1 MSGFFYFYH
10 ISIKKMK
17 AKLYFILFFFLLF
30 PKFIFAQIVVTNKE
44 EAKKVLQKAIDDLND
59 LNCKSSLNNAQK
71 LLQYSLRNNDN
82 SYAAKAYN
90 IIGLNYEE
98 FSDLKKAL
106 YYYKEGIK
114 YAIKANDKQLLEY
127 LYNNIGN
134 LYFFGLDNPEK
145 GLEYYF
151 KCYKY
156 SLKYADKLEI
166 AFTELN
172 IVAAYFRLEKF
183 DAGKVYLDKIL
194 PTLKSEN
201 DFEMYITYHTLLGNY
216 NSSKNKN
223 TEAEKNYNLV
233 LERLKENNLDFFKSN
248 ELEIYNEIYK
258 FYKKNNNNDKALFF
272 LEKHDKLQDELNLEE
287 RNKDIKIAGISIDE
301 LEMNNKIQKISSE
314 KKVQDQKMIA
324 SSKLVK
330 MSLFFAGV
338 LLLFLIYMFKNYLD
352 YRKLNKKLFDS
363 NEQLKIA
370 NIKSEEASLLKSQ
383 FLSNVS
389 HELRTPLY
397 GVIGMADIIESE
409 HIELKRNK
417 YFNALKFSSNYLLS
431 LINDVLNVYK
441 IEDTKFEL
449 IYENVEIRKEI
460 SVIRES
466 LGIIAKSNKNELIIE
481 VSDEVPQFIKTDLTR
496 FSQILINLISNS
508 LKFTKKGVVSI
519 KLQLLEEDSIEKI
532 QIQIEDNGIGIPEEY
547 LDKIFEKFVQVDV
560 NLNEQYKGTG
570 LGLSIVKRLVD
581 LFKGEISVQSTIN
594 IGTIF
599 TLKMPY
605 IKADEKI
612 IPQQNIVFNMKK
624 NKKHLKIL
632 IVEDNK
638 INQMV
643 TKKLLGKSEHTCK
656 IAENGLEAIS
666 LVEKYKF
673 DLILMDIHMP
683 VLNGFDASKKI
694 RELGITTPIIA
705 LTASDKNEIINE
717 MTINGI
723 NDVLVKPFE
732 IKDLQVIIEKHV

>member
-1 MSGFFYFYH
+1 
-10 ISIKKMK
+10 MK
-17 AKLYFILFFFLLF
+17 AKLYFILFFFLLL
-30 PKFIFAQIVVTNKE
+30 PKFNFAQLVVNNKV
-44 EAKKVLQKAIDDLND
+44 EAKATLRKAINDLNN
-59 LNCKSSLNNAQK
+59 LNCKSSLENSQK
-71 LLQYSLRNNDN
+71 VLQYALKNDDY
-82 SYAAKAYN
+82 SYAAKVYN

-98 FSDLKKAL
+98 FSDLKKAI
-106 YYYKEGIK
+106 YYYERGIE
-114 YAIKANDKQLLEY
+114 YAYKANDIQQLDFLH
-127 LYNNIGN
+127 NNLGN
-134 LYFFGLDNPEK
+134 VYFFRLSNPRK
-145 GLEYYF
+145 GLKYYL
-151 KCYKY
+151 KCYEY
-156 SLKYADKLEI
+156 SKKNGVKIDIAYAEVNI
-166 AFTELN
+166 ADANMELGDFKT
-172 IVAAYFRLEKF
+172 A
-183 DAGKVYLDKIL
+183 KVFLDRINSFAKN
-194 PTLKSEN
+194 TN
-201 DFEMYITYHTLLGNY
+201 DFEILVTYHSLLGKYYSNVNDKKNAEINY
-216 NSSKNKN
+216 EIVINK
-223 TEAEKNYNLV
+223 
-233 LERLKENNLDFFKSN
+233 LKTGDDKFLKAN
-248 ELEIYNEIYK
+248 ELEMYDELYT
-258 FYKKNNNNDKALFF
+258 FYKKYKELPKALRF
-272 LEKHDKLQDELNLEE
+272 LEMHDSLQDVVYVKE
-287 RNKDIKIAGISIDE
+287 RNQEIKFSGSSIE
-301 LEMNNKIQKISSE
+301 IVEMNNKIQKIASE
-314 KKVQDQKMIA
+314 KKVQDQKMSA

-330 MSLFFAGV
+330 MSLFFAGI
-338 LLLFLIYMFKNYLD
+338 LLFFLIFMFKNYLD
-352 YRKLNKKLFDS
+352 HRKLNKKLFES

-409 HIELKRNK
+409 HVELKKDK

-466 LGIIAKSNKNELIIE
+466 LGIIAKSNKNELNIE
-481 VSDEVPQFIKTDLTR
+481 VSDAVPQFIKTDLTR

-519 KLQLLEEDSIEKI
+519 KLQLLEEDAVQKI

-581 LFKGEISVQSTIN
+581 LFKGEISVKSKIN
-594 IGTIF
+594 EGTVF
-599 TLKMPY
+599 TVKIPY
-605 IKADEKI
+605 IQADCEVI
-612 IPQQNIVFNMKK
+612 FKK
-624 NKKHLKIL
+624 NTVLEAKSNKTHLKIL

-643 TKKLLGKSEHTCK
+643 TKKLLDKSDHTCK
-656 IAENGLEAIS
+656 IAENGLEAIE
-666 LVEKYKF
+666 LVKEHKF

-683 VLNGFDASKKI
+683 ILNGFDASKKI

-717 MTINGI
+717 MAINGI

-732 IKDLQVIIEKHV
+732 IKDLQMIIEKHV

>member
-1 MSGFFYFYH
+1 
-10 ISIKKMK
+10 MK
-17 AKLYFILFFFLLF
+17 AKLFFILFFFLLL
-30 PKFIFAQIVVTNKE
+30 PKFNFAQLVVNNRV
-44 EAKKVLQKAIDDLND
+44 EAKATLRKAIDDLNN
-59 LNCKSSLNNAQK
+59 LNCKSSLENAQK
-71 LLQYSLRNNDN
+71 VLQFALKNDDY
-82 SYAAKAYN
+82 SYAAKVYN

-98 FSDLKKAL
+98 FSDLKKAI
-106 YYYKEGIK
+106 YYYERGIE
-114 YAIKANDKQLLEY
+114 YAYKANDIQQLDFLH
-127 LYNNIGN
+127 NNLGN
-134 LYFFGLDNPEK
+134 VYFFRLSNPRK
-145 GLEYYF
+145 GLKYYL
-151 KCYKY
+151 KCYEY
-156 SLKYADKLEI
+156 SKKNGVKIDIAYAEVNI
-166 AFTELN
+166 ADANMELGDFKTAK
-172 IVAAYFRLEKF
+172 IF
-183 DAGKVYLDKIL
+183 LDRINSFAKN
-194 PTLKSEN
+194 TN
-201 DFEMYITYHTLLGNY
+201 DFEILVTYHSLLGKYYSNVNDKKNAEINY
-216 NSSKNKN
+216 QIVINK
-223 TEAEKNYNLV
+223 
-233 LERLKENNLDFFKSN
+233 LKVGDKKFLKAN
-248 ELEIYNEIYK
+248 ELEMYDELYK
-258 FYKKNNNNDKALFF
+258 FYKKYDEVPKALRF
-272 LEKHDKLQDELNLEE
+272 LEMHDSLQDVVYVKE
-287 RNKDIKIAGISIDE
+287 RNQEIKFSGSSIE
-301 LEMNNKIQKISSE
+301 IVEMNNKIQKIASE
-314 KKVQDQKMIA
+314 KKVQDQKMSA

-330 MSLFFAGV
+330 MSLFFAGI
-338 LLLFLIYMFKNYLD
+338 LLIFLIFMFKNYLD
-352 YRKLNKKLFDS
+352 YRKLNRKLFES

-370 NIKSEEASLLKSQ
+370 NSKSEEASLLKSQ

-409 HIELKRNK
+409 HVELKKDK

-466 LGIIAKSNKNELIIE
+466 LGIIAKSNKNQLNIE
-481 VSDEVPQFIKTDLTR
+481 VSDTVPQFVKTDLTR

-519 KLQLLEEDSIEKI
+519 KLDLLQEDTTQKI

-581 LFKGEISVQSTIN
+581 LFKGEISVKSKIN
-594 IGTIF
+594 EGTIF
-599 TLKMPY
+599 TVKIPY
-605 IKADEKI
+605 IPADCEVILK
-612 IPQQNIVFNMKK
+612 QNLVLETK
-624 NKKHLKIL
+624 NNKTHLNIL

-643 TKKLLGKSEHTCK
+643 TKKLLDKSDHTCM
-656 IAENGLEAIS
+656 IAENGLEAIE
-666 LVEKYKF
+666 LVEKLKF

-717 MTINGI
+717 MAINGI

>member
-1 MSGFFYFYH
+1 
-10 ISIKKMK
+10 MK
-17 AKLYFILFFFLLF
+17 AKLYFILFFFLIF
-30 PKFIFAQIVVTNKE
+30 SKYTFAQSIVNNRE
-44 EAKKVLQKAIDDLND
+44 EAKKTLQKAIDDLND
-59 LNCKSSLNNAQK
+59 LNCKSSLDNAQK
-71 LLQYSLRNNDN
+71 VLEFALKNDEYSF
-82 SYAAKAYN
+82 SAKAYN

-106 YYYKEGIK
+106 YYYNEGIK
-114 YAIKANDKQLLEY
+114 YALKANDVQQLDY
-127 LYNNIGN
+127 LYNNTGN
-134 LYFFGLDNPEK
+134 LFFFRLNNPKK

-151 KCYKY
+151 KCYNY
-156 SLKYADKLEI
+156 SLKHGNKLDI

-172 IVAAYFRLEKF
+172 IADAYFKLKEYKK
-183 DAGKVYLDKIL
+183 GKIYLDKIV
-194 PTLKSEN
+194 PILKTEN
-201 DFEMYITYHTLLGNY
+201 DFEMFVSYNTLLGNY
-216 NSSKNKN
+216 YSNINENK
-223 TEAEKNYNLV
+223 TAEKFYEIV
-233 LERLKENNLDFFKSN
+233 LNRLKENNVEFFKPN
-248 ELEIYNEIYK
+248 ELEIYDEIYL
-258 FYKKNNNNDKALFF
+258 FYKKNKNIEKALYF
-272 LEKHDKLQDELNLEE
+272 LEKHDKLQDELYLKE
-287 RNKDIKIAGISIDE
+287 RSQEIKLAGVSIDV
-301 LEMNNKIQKISSE
+301 LEMNNKIQKIAIE
-314 KKVQDQKMIA
+314 KKVQDEKMTA
-324 SSKLVK
+324 SSNLVK
-330 MSLFFAGV
+330 MSLFFAGI
-338 LLLFLIYMFKNYLD
+338 LLFFLIYMFKNYLD

-363 NEQLKIA
+363 NEQLQIA

-409 HIELKRNK
+409 YVELKKNK

-449 IYENVEIRKEI
+449 IYDNVEIRKEI

-466 LGIIAKSNKNELIIE
+466 LDVIAKSNKNELNIE
-481 VSDEVPQFIKTDLTR
+481 ISDEVPKYVKTDLTR

-519 KLQLLEEDSIEKI
+519 KLQLLNENNNQKI

-560 NLNEQYKGTG
+560 KLNEQYKGTG

-581 LFKGEISVQSTIN
+581 LFNGEISVKSKIN
-594 IGTIF
+594 VGTVF
-599 TLKMPY
+599 TVKIPY
-605 IKADEKI
+605 IKADSE
-612 IPQQNIVFNMKK
+612 IVFKQNTVLAAKK
-624 NKKHLKIL
+624 NKAHFKIL

-643 TKKLLGKSEHTCK
+643 TKKLLDKSEHSCR

-666 LVEKYKF
+666 WVKKEKF

-694 RELGITTPIIA
+694 RELGILTPIIA

-717 MTINGI
+717 MAINGI

-732 IKDLQVIIEKHV
+732 IKDLQLMIEKHV

>member
-1 MSGFFYFYH
+1 
-10 ISIKKMK
+10 MK
-17 AKLYFILFFFLLF
+17 AKLYFIFFFFLLL
-30 PKFIFAQIVVTNKE
+30 PKFNFAQLVVNNRV
-44 EAKKVLQKAIDDLND
+44 EAKATLRKAIDDLNN
-59 LNCKSSLNNAQK
+59 LNCKSSLENAQK
-71 LLQYSLRNNDN
+71 VLQFALKNDDY
-82 SYAAKAYN
+82 SYAAKVYN

-98 FSDLKKAL
+98 FSDLKKAI
-106 YYYKEGIK
+106 YYYERGIE
-114 YAIKANDKQLLEY
+114 YAYKANDIQQLDFLH
-127 LYNNIGN
+127 NNLGN
-134 LYFFGLDNPEK
+134 VYFFRLSNPKK
-145 GLEYYF
+145 GLKYYL
-151 KCYKY
+151 KCYEY
-156 SLKYADKLEI
+156 SKKNGVKIDIAYAEVNI
-166 AFTELN
+166 ADANMELGDFKTAK
-172 IVAAYFRLEKF
+172 IF
-183 DAGKVYLDKIL
+183 LDRINSFAKN
-194 PTLKSEN
+194 TN
-201 DFEMYITYHTLLGNY
+201 DFEILVTYHSLLGKYYSNVNDKKNAEINY
-216 NSSKNKN
+216 QIVINK
-223 TEAEKNYNLV
+223 
-233 LERLKENNLDFFKSN
+233 LKVGDKKFLKAN
-248 ELEIYNEIYK
+248 ELEMYDELYK
-258 FYKKNNNNDKALFF
+258 FYKKYDDVPKALRF
-272 LEKHDKLQDELNLEE
+272 LEMHDSLQDVVYVKE
-287 RNKDIKIAGISIDE
+287 RNQEIKFSGSSIE
-301 LEMNNKIQKISSE
+301 IVEMNNKIQKIASE
-314 KKVQDQKMIA
+314 KKVQDQKMSA

-330 MSLFFAGV
+330 MSLFFAGI
-338 LLLFLIYMFKNYLD
+338 LLIFLIFMFKNYLD
-352 YRKLNKKLFDS
+352 YRKLNRKLFES

-409 HIELKRNK
+409 HVELKKDK

-466 LGIIAKSNKNELIIE
+466 LGIIAKSNKNQLNIE
-481 VSDEVPQFIKTDLTR
+481 VSDTVPQFVKTDLTR

-519 KLQLLEEDSIEKI
+519 KLDLLEEDTTQKI

-581 LFKGEISVQSTIN
+581 LFKGEISVKSKIN
-594 IGTIF
+594 EGTIF
-599 TLKMPY
+599 TVKIPY
-605 IKADEKI
+605 IQADCEVVYK
-612 IPQQNIVFNMKK
+612 QNLVLETK
-624 NKKHLKIL
+624 NNKTNLNIL

-643 TKKLLGKSEHTCK
+643 TKKLLDKSDHTCK
-656 IAENGLEAIS
+656 IAENGLEAIE
-666 LVEKYKF
+666 LIEKHKF

-717 MTINGI
+717 MAINGI

>member
-1 MSGFFYFYH
+1 
-10 ISIKKMK
+10 MK
-17 AKLYFILFFFLLF
+17 AKLYFILFFFLLL
-30 PKFIFAQIVVTNKE
+30 PKFNFAQLAVNNRV
-44 EAKKVLQKAIDDLND
+44 EAKATLRKAIDDLNN
-59 LNCKSSLNNAQK
+59 LNCKSSLENLQK
-71 LLQYSLRNNDN
+71 VLQYALKSDDY
-82 SYAAKAYN
+82 SYAAKTYN

-98 FSDLKKAL
+98 FSDLKKAI
-106 YYYKEGIK
+106 YYYERGIE
-114 YAIKANDKQLLEY
+114 YAYKANDIQQLDFLH
-127 LYNNIGN
+127 NNLGN
-134 LYFFGLDNPEK
+134 VYFFRLSDPKK
-145 GLEYYF
+145 GLKYYL
-151 KCYKY
+151 KCYEYSKRNGVKTDIAYAEVNIADANMELGDFKKAKVFLDRINSVAKNTKDFEILVTYHSLLGKY
-156 SLKYADKLEI
+156 YSNVNDKKNAEINYQIVINKLKVGD
-166 AFTELN
+166 
-172 IVAAYFRLEKF
+172 EKF
-183 DAGKVYLDKIL
+183 
-194 PTLKSEN
+194 LK
-201 DFEMYITYHTLLGNY
+201 
-216 NSSKNKN
+216 
-223 TEAEKNYNLV
+223 A
-233 LERLKENNLDFFKSN
+233 N
-248 ELEIYNEIYK
+248 ELEMYDELYT
-258 FYKKNNNNDKALFF
+258 FYKKYNDVPKALRF
-272 LEKHDKLQDELNLEE
+272 LEMHDSLQDVVYVKE
-287 RNKDIKIAGISIDE
+287 RNQEIKFSGSSIE
-301 LEMNNKIQKISSE
+301 IVEMNNKIQKIASE
-314 KKVQDQKMIA
+314 KKVQDQKMTA

-330 MSLFFAGV
+330 MSLFFAGI
-338 LLLFLIYMFKNYLD
+338 LLFFLIFMFKNYLD
-352 YRKLNKKLFDS
+352 YRKLNKKLFES

-409 HIELKRNK
+409 HVELKKDK

-466 LGIIAKSNKNELIIE
+466 LGIIAKSNKNELNIE
-481 VSDEVPQFIKTDLTR
+481 VSEAVPQFIKTDLTR

-519 KLQLLEEDSIEKI
+519 KLQLLEEDAVQKI

-581 LFKGEISVQSTIN
+581 LFKGEITVKSKIN
-594 IGTIF
+594 EGTIF
-599 TLKMPY
+599 TVEIPY
-605 IKADEKI
+605 IQADCEVIFK
-612 IPQQNIVFNMKK
+612 QNTVLESRS
-624 NKKHLKIL
+624 NKTHLKIL

-643 TKKLLGKSEHTCK
+643 TKKLLDKSDHTCK
-656 IAENGLEAIS
+656 IAENGLEAIE
-666 LVEKYKF
+666 LVKKHNF

-717 MTINGI
+717 MAINGI

-732 IKDLQVIIEKHV
+732 IKDLQLIIEKHV

>member
-1 MSGFFYFYH
+1 
-10 ISIKKMK
+10 MK
-17 AKLYFILFFFLLF
+17 AKLYFILFFFLLL
-30 PKFIFAQIVVTNKE
+30 PKFNFAQLVVNNRV
-44 EAKKVLQKAIDDLND
+44 EAKATLRKAIDDLNN
-59 LNCKSSLNNAQK
+59 LNCKSSLENAQK
-71 LLQYSLRNNDN
+71 VLQFALKNDDY
-82 SYAAKAYN
+82 SYAAKVYN

-98 FSDLKKAL
+98 FSDLKKAI
-106 YYYKEGIK
+106 YYYERGIE
-114 YAIKANDKQLLEY
+114 YAYKANDIQQLDFLH
-127 LYNNIGN
+127 NNLGN
-134 LYFFGLDNPEK
+134 VYFFRLSNPRK
-145 GLEYYF
+145 GLKYYL
-151 KCYKY
+151 KCYEY
-156 SLKYADKLEI
+156 SKKNGVKIDIAYAEVNI
-166 AFTELN
+166 ADANMELGDFKTAK
-172 IVAAYFRLEKF
+172 IF
-183 DAGKVYLDKIL
+183 LDRINSFAKN
-194 PTLKSEN
+194 TN
-201 DFEMYITYHTLLGNY
+201 DFEILVTYHSLLGKYYSNVNDKKNAEINY
-216 NSSKNKN
+216 QIVINK
-223 TEAEKNYNLV
+223 
-233 LERLKENNLDFFKSN
+233 LKVGDKKFLKAN
-248 ELEIYNEIYK
+248 ELEMYDELYK
-258 FYKKNNNNDKALFF
+258 FYKKYDEVPKALRF
-272 LEKHDKLQDELNLEE
+272 LEMHDSLQDVVYVKE
-287 RNKDIKIAGISIDE
+287 RNQEIKFSGSSIE
-301 LEMNNKIQKISSE
+301 IVEMNNKIQKIASE
-314 KKVQDQKMIA
+314 KKVQDQKMSA

-330 MSLFFAGV
+330 MSLFFAGI
-338 LLLFLIYMFKNYLD
+338 LLIFLIFMFKNYLD
-352 YRKLNKKLFDS
+352 YRKLNRKLFES

-370 NIKSEEASLLKSQ
+370 NSKSEEASLLKSQ

-409 HIELKRNK
+409 HVELKKDK

-466 LGIIAKSNKNELIIE
+466 LGIIAKSNKNQLNIE
-481 VSDEVPQFIKTDLTR
+481 VSDTVPQFVKTDLTR

-519 KLQLLEEDSIEKI
+519 KLDLLQEDTTQKI

-581 LFKGEISVQSTIN
+581 LFKGEISVKSKIN
-594 IGTIF
+594 EGTVF
-599 TLKMPY
+599 TVKIPY
-605 IKADEKI
+605 IPADCEVILK
-612 IPQQNIVFNMKK
+612 QNLVLETK
-624 NKKHLKIL
+624 NNKTHLNIL

-643 TKKLLGKSEHTCK
+643 TKKLLDKSDHTCM
-656 IAENGLEAIS
+656 IAENGLEAIE
-666 LVEKYKF
+666 LVEKLKF

-717 MTINGI
+717 MAINGI

>member
-1 MSGFFYFYH
+1 
-10 ISIKKMK
+10 MK
-17 AKLYFILFFFLLF
+17 VKLYYILFFFLIT
-30 PKFIFAQIVVTNKE
+30 PKIFFAQVIVNNRV
-44 EAKKVLQKAIDDLND
+44 EAKKTLEKAASDLNE
-59 LNCKSSLNNAQK
+59 LNCKSSLENAQK
-71 LLQYSLRNNDN
+71 VLQFALKNNDY
-82 SYAAKAYN
+82 SFSAKAYN

-106 YYYKEGIK
+106 YYYNEGVK
-114 YAIKANDKQLLEY
+114 HALKSNDNQQLEY
-127 LYNNIGN
+127 LYNNTGN
-134 LYFFGLDNPEK
+134 LYFFRLDNPKK

-156 SLKYADKLEI
+156 SLKNDDKLDI

-172 IVAAYFRLEKF
+172 IADAYFKLEEFEK
-183 DAGKVYLDKIL
+183 GKEYLDKII
-194 PTLKSEN
+194 PILKSDN
-201 DFEMYITYHTLLGNY
+201 DFEMFVSYHTLLGNY
-216 NSSKNKN
+216 YSSKNENIK
-223 TEAEKNYNLV
+223 AENSFNLV
-233 LERLKENNLDFFKSN
+233 LERLKENNVAFFKAN
-248 ELEIYNEIYK
+248 ELEIYDEIYK
-258 FYKKNNNNDKALFF
+258 FYKKNNNIKKALFF
-272 LEKHDKLQDELNLEE
+272 LEKHDVLQDELDLKE
-287 RNKDIKIAGISIDE
+287 RNQDIKFAGVSIDV
-301 LEMNNKIQKISSE
+301 LEMNNKIQKSESE
-314 KKVQDQKMIA
+314 KKVQDQKIIA

-330 MSLFFAGV
+330 MSLFFTGI
-338 LLLFLIYMFKNYLD
+338 LLFFLIYMFKNYLD

-409 HIELKRNK
+409 HAELKKNK

-449 IYENVEIRKEI
+449 IYDNVEIRKEI

-466 LGIIAKSNKNELIIE
+466 LEIIAKSNRNKLNIE
-481 VSDEVPQFIKTDLTR
+481 ISDTVPQIIKTDLTR

-508 LKFTKKGVVSI
+508 LKFTKSGIVSI
-519 KLQLLEEDSIEKI
+519 KLNLLREDEVQKI

-547 LDKIFEKFVQVDV
+547 LEKIFEKFVQVDV

-581 LFKGEISVQSTIN
+581 LFKGEISVKSEMN
-594 IGTIF
+594 KGTVF
-599 TLKMPY
+599 TVKIPY
-605 IKADEKI
+605 IEADCETI
-612 IPQQNIVFNMKK
+612 LK
-624 NKKHLKIL
+624 NNTMLESKVNKTHLKIL

-643 TKKLLGKSEHTCK
+643 TKKLLDKSDHTCK
-656 IAENGLEAIS
+656 IAENGLEAIE

-683 VLNGFDASKKI
+683 ILNGFDASKKI
-694 RELGITTPIIA
+694 RELGVLTPIIA

-717 MTINGI
+717 MAINGI

-732 IKDLQVIIEKHV
+732 IRDLQVIIEKHV

>member
-1 MSGFFYFYH
+1 
-10 ISIKKMK
+10 MK
-17 AKLYFILFFFLLF
+17 AKLYFILFFFL
-30 PKFIFAQIVVTNKE
+30 IFSKYTFAKSIVNNRE
-44 EAKKVLQKAIDDLND
+44 EAKKTLQKAIDDLND
-59 LNCKSSLNNAQK
+59 LNCKSSLDNAQK
-71 LLQYSLRNNDN
+71 VLEFALKNDEYSF
-82 SYAAKAYN
+82 SAKAYN

-106 YYYKEGIK
+106 YYYNEGIK
-114 YAIKANDKQLLEY
+114 YALKANDVQQLDY
-127 LYNNIGN
+127 LYNNTGN
-134 LYFFGLDNPEK
+134 LFFFRLNNPKK

-151 KCYKY
+151 KCYNY
-156 SLKYADKLEI
+156 SLKHGNKVDI

-172 IVAAYFRLEKF
+172 IADAYFKLKEYKK
-183 DAGKVYLDKIL
+183 GKIYLDKIV
-194 PTLKSEN
+194 PILKTEN
-201 DFEMYITYHTLLGNY
+201 DFEMFVSYNTLLGNY
-216 NSSKNKN
+216 YSNINENK
-223 TEAEKNYNLV
+223 TAEKFYEIV
-233 LERLKENNLDFFKSN
+233 LNRLKENNVEFFKPN
-248 ELEIYNEIYK
+248 ELEIYDEIYL
-258 FYKKNNNNDKALFF
+258 FYKKNKNIEKALYF
-272 LEKHDKLQDELNLEE
+272 LEKHDKLQDELYLKE
-287 RNKDIKIAGISIDE
+287 RSQEIKLAGVSIDV
-301 LEMNNKIQKISSE
+301 LEMNNKIQKIAIE
-314 KKVQDQKMIA
+314 KKVQDEKMTA
-324 SSKLVK
+324 SSNLVK
-330 MSLFFAGV
+330 MSLFFAGI
-338 LLLFLIYMFKNYLD
+338 LLFFLIYMFKNYLD

-363 NEQLKIA
+363 NEQLQIA

-409 HIELKRNK
+409 YVELKKNK

-449 IYENVEIRKEI
+449 IYDNVEIRKEI

-466 LGIIAKSNKNELIIE
+466 LDVIAKSNKNELNIE
-481 VSDEVPQFIKTDLTR
+481 ISDEVPKYVKTDLTR

-519 KLQLLEEDSIEKI
+519 KLQLLNENNNQKI

-560 NLNEQYKGTG
+560 KLNEQYKGTG
-570 LGLSIVKRLVD
+570 LGLSIVKRLID
-581 LFKGEISVQSTIN
+581 LFNGEISVKSKIN
-594 IGTIF
+594 VGTVF
-599 TLKMPY
+599 TVKIPY
-605 IKADEKI
+605 IKADSE
-612 IPQQNIVFNMKK
+612 IVFKQNTVLAAKK
-624 NKKHLKIL
+624 NKAHFKIL

-643 TKKLLGKSEHTCK
+643 TKKLLDKSEHSCR

-666 LVEKYKF
+666 WVKKEKF

-694 RELGITTPIIA
+694 RELGILTPIIA

-717 MTINGI
+717 MAINGI

-732 IKDLQVIIEKHV
+732 IKDLQLMIEKHV

>member
-1 MSGFFYFYH
+1 
-10 ISIKKMK
+10 MK
-17 AKLYFILFFFLLF
+17 VKLYYILFFFLLT
-30 PKFIFAQIVVTNKE
+30 PKLFFAQVVVNNKV
-44 EAKKVLQKAIDDLND
+44 EAKKTLEKAIDDLNK
-59 LNCKSSLNNAQK
+59 LNCKSSLENAQK
-71 LLQYSLRNNDN
+71 VLQYGLKNDDY
-82 SYAAKAYN
+82 SFTAKAYN
-90 IIGLNYEE
+90 VIGLNYEE
-98 FSDLKKAL
+98 FSDLKKTL
-106 YYYKEGIK
+106 YYYNEGIRF
-114 YAIKANDKQLLEY
+114 ALKANDIQQLEY
-127 LYNNIGN
+127 LYNNTGN
-134 LYFFGLDNPEK
+134 LYFFRLNNPKK

-151 KCYKY
+151 KCYRF
-156 SLKYADKLEI
+156 SIEFGDKLDI

-172 IVAAYFRLEKF
+172 IADAYFKLENF
-183 DAGKVYLDKIL
+183 EMGKKYLDKIV
-194 PTLKSEN
+194 PVLKTEK
-201 DFEMYITYHTLLGNY
+201 DFEMYVTYYTLLGNY
-216 NSSKNKN
+216 HSNRNEN
-223 TEAEKNYNLV
+223 VEAENCFDLV
-233 LERLKENNLDFFKSN
+233 LEKLKENNVAFFKPN
-248 ELEIYNEIYK
+248 ELEIYDEIYK
-258 FYKKNNNNDKALFF
+258 FYKKNNNVKKALFF
-272 LEKHDKLQDELNLEE
+272 LEKHDKLQDELYLKE
-287 RNKDIKIAGISIDE
+287 RSQDIKFAGASIDM
-301 LEMNNKIQKISSE
+301 LEMNNKIQKSESE
-314 KKVQDQKMIA
+314 KKVQDQKILA

-330 MSLFFAGV
+330 MSLFFAGI
-338 LLLFLIYMFKNYLD
+338 LLFFLIYMFKNYLD

-409 HIELKRNK
+409 HTELKKNK

-466 LGIIAKSNKNELIIE
+466 LEIIAKSNKNKLNIE
-481 VSDEVPQFIKTDLTR
+481 ISDVVPQVIKTDLTR

-508 LKFTKKGVVSI
+508 LKFTKGGIVSI
-519 KLQLLEEDSIEKI
+519 KLNLLEEDAVQKI

-581 LFKGEISVQSTIN
+581 LFKGEISVKSEMN
-594 IGTIF
+594 KGTVF
-599 TLKMPY
+599 TVKIPY
-605 IKADEKI
+605 IEADNEPIFKHN
-612 IPQQNIVFNMKK
+612 PMLASKG
-624 NKKHLKIL
+624 NKTHLKIL
-632 IVEDNK
+632 VVEDNK

-643 TKKLLGKSEHTCK
+643 TKKLLDKSDHTCK
-656 IAENGLEAIS
+656 IAENGLEAIA
-666 LVEKYKF
+666 LVEKHQF

-683 VLNGFDASKKI
+683 ILNGFEASQKI
-694 RELGITTPIIA
+694 RELGILTPIIA

-717 MTINGI
+717 MAINGI

>member
-1 MSGFFYFYH
+1 
-10 ISIKKMK
+10 MK
-17 AKLYFILFFFLLF
+17 AKLYFILFFFLLL
-30 PKFIFAQIVVTNKE
+30 PKFNFAQLVVNNRV
-44 EAKKVLQKAIDDLND
+44 EAKATLRKAINDLNN
-59 LNCKSSLNNAQK
+59 LNCKSSLENAQK
-71 LLQYSLRNNDN
+71 VLQFALKNDDY
-82 SYAAKAYN
+82 SYAAKVYN

-98 FSDLKKAL
+98 FSDLKKAI
-106 YYYKEGIK
+106 YYYETGIE
-114 YAIKANDKQLLEY
+114 YAYKANDIQQLDFLH
-127 LYNNIGN
+127 NNLGN
-134 LYFFGLDNPEK
+134 VYFFRLSNPKK
-145 GLEYYF
+145 GLKYYL
-151 KCYKY
+151 KCYEY
-156 SLKYADKLEI
+156 SKKNGVKIDIAYAEVNI
-166 AFTELN
+166 ADANMELGDFKTAK
-172 IVAAYFRLEKF
+172 IF
-183 DAGKVYLDKIL
+183 LDRINSFAKN
-194 PTLKSEN
+194 TN
-201 DFEMYITYHTLLGNY
+201 DFEILVTYHSLLGKYYSNVNDKKNAEINY
-216 NSSKNKN
+216 QIVIDKLKVGN
-223 TEAEKNYNLV
+223 EKF
-233 LERLKENNLDFFKSN
+233 LKAN
-248 ELEIYNEIYK
+248 ELEMYDELYK
-258 FYKKNNNNDKALFF
+258 FYKKYDEVPKALRF
-272 LEKHDKLQDELNLEE
+272 LEMHDSLQDVVYVKE
-287 RNKDIKIAGISIDE
+287 RNQEIKFSGSSIE
-301 LEMNNKIQKISSE
+301 VVEMNNKIQKIASE
-314 KKVQDQKMIA
+314 KKVQDQKMTA

-330 MSLFFAGV
+330 MSLFFAGI
-338 LLLFLIYMFKNYLD
+338 LLFFLIFMFKNYLD
-352 YRKLNKKLFDS
+352 HRKLNKKLFES

-409 HIELKRNK
+409 HVELKKDK

-466 LGIIAKSNKNELIIE
+466 LGIIAKSNKNELNIE
-481 VSDEVPQFIKTDLTR
+481 VSDAVPQFIKTDLTR

-519 KLQLLEEDSIEKI
+519 KLQLLEEDAVQKI

-581 LFKGEISVQSTIN
+581 LFKGEISVKSKIN
-594 IGTIF
+594 EGTIF
-599 TLKMPY
+599 TVKIPY
-605 IKADEKI
+605 IQADCEVI
-612 IPQQNIVFNMKK
+612 FRK
-624 NKKHLKIL
+624 NTVLEPKSNKTHLKIL

-643 TKKLLGKSEHTCK
+643 TKKLLDKSEHTCK
-656 IAENGLEAIS
+656 IAENGLEAIE
-666 LVEKYKF
+666 LVKKHKF

-717 MTINGI
+717 MAINGI

>member
-1 MSGFFYFYH
+1 MSGFFYFYN
-10 ISIKKMK
+10 ISKYKMK
-17 AKLYFILFFFLLF
+17 AKLYYILFFLIL
-30 PKFIFAQIVVTNKE
+30 PKIFFAQVVVNNRV
-44 EAKKVLQKAIDDLND
+44 EAKNVLQKAISDLNA
-59 LNCKSSLNNAQK
+59 LNCKSSLENAQK
-71 LLQYSLRNNDN
+71 VLQYALNNDDY
-82 SYAAKAYN
+82 SFCAKAYN

-106 YYYKEGIK
+106 YFYNEGVK
-114 YAIKANDKQLLEY
+114 YALKANDIQQLEY
-127 LYNNIGN
+127 LYNNTGN
-134 LYFFGLDNPEK
+134 LYFFRLDNPKK
-145 GLEYYF
+145 GLKFYL

-156 SLKYADKLEI
+156 SIAYGDKLNI

-172 IVAAYFRLEKF
+172 IADVYFKLKNFET
-183 DAGKVYLDKIL
+183 GKQYLDKII
-194 PTLKSEN
+194 PILKSNN
-201 DFEMYITYHTLLGNY
+201 DFEMYVTYHTLLGNY
-216 NSSKNKN
+216 YSSKNENVK
-223 TEAEKNYNLV
+223 AENCFNLV
-233 LERLKENNLDFFKSN
+233 LDRLEENNVEFFKPN
-248 ELEIYNEIYK
+248 ELEIYDEIYE
-258 FYKKNNNNDKALFF
+258 FYKKIHNDKKALFY
-272 LEKHDKLQDELNLEE
+272 LEKHNFLQDELELKE
-287 RNKDIKIAGISIDE
+287 RSQDIKFAGVSIDV
-301 LEMNNKIQKISSE
+301 LEMNNKIQKNESE
-314 KKVQDQKMIA
+314 KKVQHQKIIA

-330 MSLFFAGV
+330 MSLFFAGI
-338 LLLFLIYMFKNYLD
+338 LLFFLIYMFKNYLD
-352 YRKLNKKLFDS
+352 YRKLNKKLFES

-370 NIKSEEASLLKSQ
+370 NIKSEEASVLKSQ

-409 HIELKRNK
+409 HVELKKNK

-449 IYENVEIRKEI
+449 IYDNVEIRKEI

-466 LGIIAKSNKNELIIE
+466 LEIIAKSNRNKLNIE
-481 VSDEVPQFIKTDLTR
+481 IDEAVPLFIKTDLTR

-519 KLQLLEEDSIEKI
+519 KLQLLEEDEVQKI

-547 LDKIFEKFVQVDV
+547 LDKIFDKFVQVDV

-581 LFKGEISVQSTIN
+581 LFKGEISVQSEMN
-594 IGTIF
+594 KGTIF
-599 TLKMPY
+599 TIKMPY
-605 IKADEKI
+605 IVADCEVIFKD
-612 IPQQNIVFNMKK
+612 NTMLESKG
-624 NKKHLKIL
+624 NKTHLKIL

-643 TKKLLGKSEHTCK
+643 TKKLLDKSDHTCK
-656 IAENGLEAIS
+656 IAENGLEAIT

-683 VLNGFDASKKI
+683 VLNGFEASKMI
-694 RELGITTPIIA
+694 RELGILTPIIA

-717 MTINGI
+717 MAINGI

>member
-1 MSGFFYFYH
+1 
-10 ISIKKMK
+10 MK
-17 AKLYFILFFFLLF
+17 AKLFFILFFFLLL
-30 PKFIFAQIVVTNKE
+30 PKFNFAQLVVNNRV
-44 EAKKVLQKAIDDLND
+44 EAKATFRKAIDDLNN
-59 LNCKSSLNNAQK
+59 LNCKSSLENAQK
-71 LLQYSLRNNDN
+71 VLQFALKNDDY
-82 SYAAKAYN
+82 SYAAKVYN

-98 FSDLKKAL
+98 FSDLKKAI
-106 YYYKEGIK
+106 YYYERGIE
-114 YAIKANDKQLLEY
+114 YAYKANDIQQLDFLH
-127 LYNNIGN
+127 NNLGN
-134 LYFFGLDNPEK
+134 VYFFRLSNPRK
-145 GLEYYF
+145 GLKYYL
-151 KCYKY
+151 KCYEY
-156 SLKYADKLEI
+156 SKKNGVKIDIAYAEVNI
-166 AFTELN
+166 ADANMELGDFKTAK
-172 IVAAYFRLEKF
+172 IF
-183 DAGKVYLDKIL
+183 LDRINSFAKN
-194 PTLKSEN
+194 TN
-201 DFEMYITYHTLLGNY
+201 DFEILVTYHSLLGKYYSNVNDKKNAEINY
-216 NSSKNKN
+216 QIVINK
-223 TEAEKNYNLV
+223 
-233 LERLKENNLDFFKSN
+233 LKVGDKKFLKAN
-248 ELEIYNEIYK
+248 ELEMYDELYK
-258 FYKKNNNNDKALFF
+258 FYKKYDEVPKALRF
-272 LEKHDKLQDELNLEE
+272 LEMHDSLQDVVYVKE
-287 RNKDIKIAGISIDE
+287 RNQEIKFSGSSIE
-301 LEMNNKIQKISSE
+301 IVEMNNKIQKITSE
-314 KKVQDQKMIA
+314 KKVQDQKMSA

-330 MSLFFAGV
+330 MSLFFAGI
-338 LLLFLIYMFKNYLD
+338 LLIFLIFMFKNYLD
-352 YRKLNKKLFDS
+352 YRKLNRKLFES

-409 HIELKRNK
+409 HIELKKDK

-466 LGIIAKSNKNELIIE
+466 LGIIAKSNKNQLNIE
-481 VSDEVPQFIKTDLTR
+481 VSDTVPQFVKTDLTR

-519 KLQLLEEDSIEKI
+519 KLDLLQEDTTQKI

-581 LFKGEISVQSTIN
+581 LFKGEISVKSKIN
-594 IGTIF
+594 EGTIF
-599 TLKMPY
+599 TVKIPY
-605 IKADEKI
+605 IPDDCEVILK
-612 IPQQNIVFNMKK
+612 QNLVLETK
-624 NKKHLKIL
+624 NNKTHLNIL

-643 TKKLLGKSEHTCK
+643 TKKLLDKGDHTCM
-656 IAENGLEAIS
+656 IAENGLEAIE
-666 LVEKYKF
+666 LVEKLKF

-717 MTINGI
+717 MAINGI

-732 IKDLQVIIEKHV
+732 IKDLQIIIEKHV

>member
-44 EAKKVLQKAIDDLND
+44 EAKKVLQKSIDDLND

-301 LEMNNKIQKISSE
+301 LEMNNKIQ
-314 KKVQDQKMIA
+314 
-324 SSKLVK
+324 
-330 MSLFFAGV
+330 
-338 LLLFLIYMFKNYLD
+338 
-352 YRKLNKKLFDS
+352 
-363 NEQLKIA
+363 
-370 NIKSEEASLLKSQ
+370 
-383 FLSNVS
+383 
-389 HELRTPLY
+389 
-397 GVIGMADIIESE
+397 
-409 HIELKRNK
+409 
-417 YFNALKFSSNYLLS
+417 
-431 LINDVLNVYK
+431 
-441 IEDTKFEL
+441 
-449 IYENVEIRKEI
+449 
-460 SVIRES
+460 
-466 LGIIAKSNKNELIIE
+466 
-481 VSDEVPQFIKTDLTR
+481 
-496 FSQILINLISNS
+496 
-508 LKFTKKGVVSI
+508 
-519 KLQLLEEDSIEKI
+519 
-532 QIQIEDNGIGIPEEY
+532 
-547 LDKIFEKFVQVDV
+547 
-560 NLNEQYKGTG
+560 
-570 LGLSIVKRLVD
+570 
-581 LFKGEISVQSTIN
+581 
-594 IGTIF
+594 
-599 TLKMPY
+599 
-605 IKADEKI
+605 
-612 IPQQNIVFNMKK
+612 
-624 NKKHLKIL
+624 
-632 IVEDNK
+632 
-638 INQMV
+638 
-643 TKKLLGKSEHTCK
+643 
-656 IAENGLEAIS
+656 
-666 LVEKYKF
+666 
-673 DLILMDIHMP
+673 
-683 VLNGFDASKKI
+683 
-694 RELGITTPIIA
+694 
-705 LTASDKNEIINE
+705 
-717 MTINGI
+717 
-723 NDVLVKPFE
+723 
-732 IKDLQVIIEKHV
+732 

>member
-1 MSGFFYFYH
+1 
-10 ISIKKMK
+10 MK
-17 AKLYFILFFFLLF
+17 AKLYFILFFFLLY
-30 PKFIFAQIVVTNKE
+30 PKFNFAQLVVNNRV
-44 EAKKVLQKAIDDLND
+44 EAKKTLKRAINDLNT
-59 LNCKSSLNNAQK
+59 LNCKSSLENSQRV
-71 LLQYSLRNNDN
+71 LQYALKTDDYSF
-82 SYAAKAYN
+82 AAKAYN

-98 FSDLKKAL
+98 FSDLNKAI
-106 YYYKEGIK
+106 YYYEKGIE
-114 YAIKANDKQLLEY
+114 YAYQANDIQQLDFLH
-127 LYNNIGN
+127 NNLGN
-134 LYFFGLDNPEK
+134 VYFFRLSNPKTGLK
-145 GLEYYF
+145 YYL
-151 KCYKY
+151 KCYEY
-156 SLKYADKLEI
+156 SRENGVKIDIAYAEVNI
-166 AFTELN
+166 ADANMELGN
-172 IVAAYFRLEKF
+172 FKTA
-183 DAGKVYLDKIL
+183 KVYLDRIHAVAKD
-194 PTLKSEN
+194 TN
-201 DFEMYITYHTLLGNY
+201 DFEILVTYHSLLGKYYSNINDKKNAELNY
-216 NSSKNKN
+216 DIVINKLKVGD
-223 TEAEKNYNLV
+223 EKF
-233 LERLKENNLDFFKSN
+233 LKAN
-248 ELEIYNEIYK
+248 ELEIYDELYT
-258 FYKKNNNNDKALFF
+258 FYKKYKDVPKAFRF
-272 LEKHDKLQDELNLEE
+272 LEMHDSLQDVVYIKE
-287 RNKDIKIAGISIDE
+287 RNQEIKFSGSSIDVI
-301 LEMNNKIQKISSE
+301 EMNSKIQKSESE
-314 KKVQDQKMIA
+314 KKVQDQKILA
-324 SSKLVK
+324 SNKILK
-330 MSLFFAGV
+330 MTLFFAGI
-338 LLLFLIYMFKNYLD
+338 LLIFLIYMFKNYLD

-409 HIELKRNK
+409 HVELKKNK

-431 LINDVLNVYK
+431 LINDVLNVYR

-466 LGIIAKSNKNELIIE
+466 LEIIAKSNKNELNIE
-481 VSDEVPQFIKTDLTR
+481 VSDDVPEFIKTDLTR

-519 KLQLLEEDSIEKI
+519 KLQLLEKDTIPKI

-581 LFKGEISVQSTIN
+581 LFKGEISVESKIN
-594 IGTIF
+594 FGSVF
-599 TLKMPY
+599 TVKLPY
-605 IKADEKI
+605 IEADKKVELK
-612 IPQQNIVFNMKK
+612 QNTVSNSK
-624 NKKHLKIL
+624 NNKTHLKIL
-632 IVEDNK
+632 VVEDNK

-643 TKKLLGKSEHTCK
+643 TKKLLDKSEHACK
-656 IAENGLEAIS
+656 IAENGLEAIQ

-694 RELGITTPIIA
+694 RELGIITPIIA

-717 MTINGI
+717 MAINGI

>member
-1 MSGFFYFYH
+1 
-10 ISIKKMK
+10 MK
-17 AKLYFILFFFLLF
+17 AKLYFILFFILLI
-30 PKFIFAQIVVTNKE
+30 PKLFFAQVAVNNRE
-44 EAKKVLQKAIDDLND
+44 EAKITLKKAIEDLNN
-59 LNCKSSLNNAQK
+59 LNCKSSLENAQK
-71 LLQYSLRNNDN
+71 VLQFALKNNDY
-82 SYAAKAYN
+82 SFSAKAYN

-98 FSDLKKAL
+98 FSDLNKAL
-106 YYYKEGIK
+106 YYYNEGIK
-114 YAIKANDKQLLEY
+114 YALKSNDFQQIEY
-127 LYNNIGN
+127 LYNNTGN
-134 LYFFGLDNPEK
+134 LYFFRLDNPEK

-156 SLKYADKLEI
+156 SLKYGNNLDI

-172 IVAAYFRLEKF
+172 IADVYFKLEKL
-183 DAGKVYLDKIL
+183 DIGKKYLDKII
-194 PTLKSEN
+194 PTLKSTN
-201 DFEMYITYHTLLGNY
+201 DFEMYVTYNTLLGNY
-216 NSSKNKN
+216 YSIKNENIQAENS
-223 TEAEKNYNLV
+223 YNLV
-233 LERLKENNLDFFKSN
+233 LERLKENNVEFFKPN
-248 ELEIYNEIYK
+248 ELEIYDEIYK
-258 FYKKNNNNDKALFF
+258 FYKKNNNKEKALLF
-272 LEKHDKLQDELNLEE
+272 LEKHDKLQDELYLKE
-287 RNKDIKIAGISIDE
+287 RNQDIKFAGVSIDV
-301 LEMNNKIQKISSE
+301 LEMNNRIQKIASE
-314 KKVQDQKMIA
+314 KKVQDQKMTA

-330 MSLFFAGV
+330 MSLFFAGI
-338 LLLFLIYMFKNYLD
+338 LLFFLIFMFKNYLD
-352 YRKLNKKLFDS
+352 YRKLNKKLFES

-409 HIELKRNK
+409 HVELKKDK

-466 LGIIAKSNKNELIIE
+466 LGIIAKSNKNELNIE
-481 VSDEVPQFIKTDLTR
+481 VSDAVPQFIKTDLTR

-519 KLQLLEEDSIEKI
+519 KLQLLEEDAVQKI

-581 LFKGEISVQSTIN
+581 LFKGEISVKSKIN
-594 IGTIF
+594 EGTVF
-599 TLKMPY
+599 TVKIPY
-605 IKADEKI
+605 IQADCEVI
-612 IPQQNIVFNMKK
+612 FKK
-624 NKKHLKIL
+624 NTVLEAKSNKTHLKIL

-643 TKKLLGKSEHTCK
+643 TKKLLDKSDHTCK
-656 IAENGLEAIS
+656 IAENGLEAIE
-666 LVEKYKF
+666 LVKKHKF

-683 VLNGFDASKKI
+683 ILNGFDASKKI

-717 MTINGI
+717 MAINGI

-732 IKDLQVIIEKHV
+732 IKDLQMIIEKHV

>member
-1 MSGFFYFYH
+1 
-10 ISIKKMK
+10 MK
-17 AKLYFILFFFLLF
+17 AKLYFILFFFLIF
-30 PKFIFAQIVVTNKE
+30 SKYTFAQSIVNNRE
-44 EAKKVLQKAIDDLND
+44 EAKKTLQKAIDDLND
-59 LNCKSSLNNAQK
+59 LNCKSSLDNAQK
-71 LLQYSLRNNDN
+71 VLEFALKNDEYSF
-82 SYAAKAYN
+82 SAKAYN

-106 YYYKEGIK
+106 YYYNEGIK
-114 YAIKANDKQLLEY
+114 YALKANDVQQLDY
-127 LYNNIGN
+127 LYNNTGN
-134 LYFFGLDNPEK
+134 LFFFRLNNPKK

-151 KCYKY
+151 KCYNY
-156 SLKYADKLEI
+156 SLKHGNKLDI

-172 IVAAYFRLEKF
+172 IADAYFKLKEYKK
-183 DAGKVYLDKIL
+183 GKIYLDKIV
-194 PTLKSEN
+194 PILKTEN
-201 DFEMYITYHTLLGNY
+201 DFEMFVSYNTLLGNY
-216 NSSKNKN
+216 YSNINENK
-223 TEAEKNYNLV
+223 TAEKFYEIV
-233 LERLKENNLDFFKSN
+233 LNRLKENNVEFFKPN
-248 ELEIYNEIYK
+248 ELEIYDEIYL
-258 FYKKNNNNDKALFF
+258 FYKKNV
-272 LEKHDKLQDELNLEE
+272 KLQDLLYLKE
-287 RNKDIKIAGISIDE
+287 RSQEIKLAGVSIDV
-301 LEMNNKIQKISSE
+301 LEMNNKIQKIAIE
-314 KKVQDQKMIA
+314 KKVQDEKMTA
-324 SSKLVK
+324 SSNLVK
-330 MSLFFAGV
+330 MSLFFAGI
-338 LLLFLIYMFKNYLD
+338 LLFFLIYMFKNYLD

-363 NEQLKIA
+363 NEQLQIA

-409 HIELKRNK
+409 YVELKKNK

-449 IYENVEIRKEI
+449 IYDNVEIRKEI

-466 LGIIAKSNKNELIIE
+466 LDVIAKSNKNELNIE
-481 VSDEVPQFIKTDLTR
+481 ISDEVPKYVKTDLTR

-519 KLQLLEEDSIEKI
+519 KLQLLNENNNQKI

-560 NLNEQYKGTG
+560 KLNEQYKGTG

-581 LFKGEISVQSTIN
+581 LFKGEISVKSKIN
-594 IGTIF
+594 EGTIF
-599 TLKMPY
+599 TVKIPY
-605 IKADEKI
+605 IPADSEVI
-612 IPQQNIVFNMKK
+612 FKK
-624 NKKHLKIL
+624 NTVLDTKNSKTHLKIL

-643 TKKLLGKSEHTCK
+643 TKKLLDKSDHTCK
-656 IAENGLEAIS
+656 IGENGLEAIE
-666 LVEKYKF
+666 LVKKHKF

-683 VLNGFDASKKI
+683 VLNGFDASKRI
-694 RELGITTPIIA
+694 RELGVLTPIIA

-717 MTINGI
+717 MAINGI

-732 IKDLQVIIEKHV
+732 IKDLQIIIEKHV

>member
-1 MSGFFYFYH
+1 
-10 ISIKKMK
+10 MK
-17 AKLYFILFFFLLF
+17 AKLYFILFFFLIF
-30 PKFIFAQIVVTNKE
+30 SKFTFAQSIINNRH
-44 EAKKVLQKAIDDLND
+44 EAKKTLQKAIDELNK
-59 LNCKSSLNNAQK
+59 LNCKSSLDNAQK
-71 LLQYSLRNNDN
+71 VLEFALKNDED
-82 SYAAKAYN
+82 SFSAKAYN

-106 YYYKEGIK
+106 YYYNEGIK
-114 YAIKANDKQLLEY
+114 YALKANDVQQLDY
-127 LYNNIGN
+127 LYNNTGN
-134 LYFFGLDNPEK
+134 LFFFRLNNPKK

-151 KCYKY
+151 KCYNY
-156 SLKYADKLEI
+156 SLKHGNKVDI

-172 IVAAYFRLEKF
+172 IADAYFKLNEFEK
-183 DAGKVYLDKIL
+183 GKIYLDKIV
-194 PTLKSEN
+194 PVLKSEN
-201 DFEMYITYHTLLGNY
+201 DFEMFVSYYTLLGNY
-216 NSSKNKN
+216 YSNINKN
-223 TEAEKNYNLV
+223 IAAEKYYNLV
-233 LERLKENNLDFFKSN
+233 LNKLKENNVEFFKPN
-248 ELEIYNEIYK
+248 ELEIYDEIYL
-258 FYKKNNNNDKALFF
+258 FYKKNKNIEKALYF
-272 LEKHDKLQDELNLEE
+272 LEKHDKLQDELYLKE
-287 RNKDIKIAGISIDE
+287 RSQEIKFAGVSIDV
-301 LEMNNKIQKISSE
+301 LEMNNKIQKIAIE
-314 KKVQDQKMIA
+314 KKVQDEKMTA
-324 SSKLVK
+324 SSNLVK
-330 MSLFFAGV
+330 MSLFFAGI
-338 LLLFLIYMFKNYLD
+338 LLFFLIYMFKNYLD
-352 YRKLNKKLFDS
+352 YRNLNKKLFDS
-363 NEQLKIA
+363 NEQLKID

-409 HIELKRNK
+409 YVELKKNK

-449 IYENVEIRKEI
+449 IYDNVEIRKEI
-460 SVIRES
+460 GVIRES
-466 LGIIAKSNKNELIIE
+466 LDIIAKSNKNELNIE
-481 VSDEVPQFIKTDLTR
+481 VSDAVPQYIKTDLTR

-508 LKFTKKGVVSI
+508 LKFTKNGVVSI
-519 KLQLLEEDSIEKI
+519 KLQLLEEDTIQKI

-581 LFKGEISVQSTIN
+581 LFKGEISVKSEMNFGTVFTIK
-594 IGTIF
+594 I
-599 TLKMPY
+599 PH
-605 IKADEKI
+605 IKADEKVI
-612 IPQQNIVFNMKK
+612 LQQNNISEIKK
-624 NKKHLKIL
+624 NKTNLKIL

-643 TKKLLGKSEHTCK
+643 TKKLLDKSEHSCK
-656 IAENGLEAIS
+656 IAENGLEAID
-666 LVEKYKF
+666 LVKKHKF

-694 RELGITTPIIA
+694 RELGVLTPIIA

-717 MTINGI
+717 MAINGI

-732 IKDLQVIIEKHV
+732 IKDLQIIIEKHV